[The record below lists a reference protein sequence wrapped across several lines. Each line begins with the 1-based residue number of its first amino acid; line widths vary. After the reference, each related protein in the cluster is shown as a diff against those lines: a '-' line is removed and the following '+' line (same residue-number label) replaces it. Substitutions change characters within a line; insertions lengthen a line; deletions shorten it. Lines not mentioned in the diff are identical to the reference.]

1 MQTFMSLRYNAARQ
15 AANNTYHAFDHE
27 ESEEAKE
34 LKWIGL
40 CIVIGSAIMSN
51 LGVNVQ
57 KLSHDSEEKRPLFE
71 RRLYYTRPLW
81 ITGMALVILGSIGDF
96 EALGFAPQALVAAVG
111 GGCTVLAN
119 VFFAHLWLK
128 QRLTWN
134 DIIGTLFIIVGVVLS
149 TIANQPDAQ
158 LTLEELETQFF
169 HLEFSIYFAA
179 MVCITLQI
187 CNLCHS
193 IFVI

>member
-1 MQTFMSLRYNAARQ
+1 MSIRYAARH
-15 AANNTYHAFDHE
+15 AANAGMISNSYRVFDHE

-128 QRLTWN
+128 QKLTWN

-158 LTLEELETQFF
+158 MTLQELETQFF
-169 HLEFSIYFAA
+169 HLEFSIYFAI
-179 MVCITLQI
+179 MVCMMLQS
-187 CNLCHS
+187 CNLNHLIS
-193 IFVI
+193 MM